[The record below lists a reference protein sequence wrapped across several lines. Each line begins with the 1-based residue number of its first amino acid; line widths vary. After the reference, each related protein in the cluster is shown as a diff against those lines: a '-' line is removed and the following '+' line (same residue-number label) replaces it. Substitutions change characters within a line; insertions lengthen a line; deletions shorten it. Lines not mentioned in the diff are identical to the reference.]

1 MRLWN
6 LQGDSNDSIESAK
19 DSIDSAESGDKIDC
33 HEVVPTSRNDDICGD
48 STQNPAKSHI
58 DRKPFSVKMAG

>member
-33 HEVVPTSRNDDICGD
+33 HEVVPTSRNDDSSLPSLRD
-48 STQNPAKSHI
+48 FAKAEVCI
-58 DRKPFSVKMAG
+58 A